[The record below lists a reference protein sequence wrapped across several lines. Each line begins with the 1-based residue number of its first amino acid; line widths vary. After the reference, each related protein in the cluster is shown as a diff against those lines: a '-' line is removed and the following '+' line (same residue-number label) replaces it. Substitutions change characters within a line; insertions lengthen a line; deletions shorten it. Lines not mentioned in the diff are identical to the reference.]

1 MTTVTHPMKTVMHR
15 LPTVDSRPE
24 NTDNGSIRTC
34 GFSPAMRR
42 FHPGYT
48 LAFLIVLLAALL
60 ATRWF
65 HQRLEGRYQER
76 LNAVAAYTVDD
87 WIRILRLEEL
97 LGEPVVTPIP
107 LDALLAPTPTAT
119 PTPSAP

>member
-1 MTTVTHPMKTVMHR
+1 MKTVMHR
-15 LPTVDSRPE
+15 RLTVDSRPE
-24 NTDNGSIRTC
+24 NTDNGFTLSALV
-34 GFSPAMRR
+34 GFVPSMRR

-76 LNAVAAYTVDD
+76 LNAVTAYTVDD
-87 WIRILRLEEL
+87 WIRVLRLEEL

-107 LDALLAPTPTAT
+107 LDVLLAPTPTAT
-119 PTPSAP
+119 PTPAAP